1 MNLSKYYT
9 ATADDGFVFTREQG
23 SHFAKDIAGDFNPLH
38 DADGKK
44 FCIPGDLLFSLS
56 LAKLG
61 VSQKMQFTF
70 SGMVTEDIVINFSN
84 SDAENISVND
94 VNDKEYMSIDRSGDI
109 CQNSEF
115 ASNLAQRYV
124 EFSGHTF
131 PHILVP
137 LMEQQSVMI
146 NPARPLVIYQSMSI
160 ELEHLDFSDPTLEIT
175 DTRLEVEGK
184 RGRAILQFCFKVDGE
199 VVGKGEK
206 IMLLSGLR
214 AFDSEV
220 IGQVVSD
227 YDQWKQAYV
236 RS

>member
-1 MNLSKYYT
+1 
-9 ATADDGFVFTREQG
+9 
-23 SHFAKDIAGDFNPLH
+23 
-38 DADGKK
+38 
-44 FCIPGDLLFSLS
+44 
-56 LAKLG
+56 
-61 VSQKMQFTF
+61 
-70 SGMVTEDIVINFSN
+70 MVTEDIVINFSN

-115 ASNLAQRYV
+115 SSNLAQRYV

-175 DTRLEVEGK
+175 ETRLEVEGK

-214 AFDSEV
+214 AFDSDI

>member
-9 ATADDGFVFTREQG
+9 ASADDGFVFTREQG

-38 DADGKK
+38 DASAKK

-70 SGMVTEDIVINFSN
+70 SGMVTEGISIRFTNSN
-84 SDAENISVND
+84 AENITVSD
-94 VNDKEYMSIDRSGDI
+94 VNDKEYMSIERSGET

-137 LMEQQSVMI
+137 LMEQQNVMI

-160 ELEHLDFSDPTLEIT
+160 ELDHLDFSDPSLEIT

-214 AFDSEV
+214 AFDSEI

-236 RS
+236 KS

>member
-9 ATADDGFVFTREQG
+9 ASADDGFVFTREQG

-38 DADGKK
+38 DADAKK

-70 SGMVTEDIVINFSN
+70 SGMVTEGVAINFADSN
-84 SDAENISVND
+84 ADNISVTD
-94 VNDKEYMSIDRSGDI
+94 VNDKEYMSIERSGEI

-115 ASNLAQRYV
+115 ANNLAQRYV

-137 LMEQQSVMI
+137 LMKQQNAMI

-160 ELEHLDFSDPTLEIT
+160 ELDRLDFSTPSLEIT
-175 DTRLEVEGK
+175 DPRLEVEGK

-199 VVGKGEK
+199 IVGKGEK

-214 AFDSEV
+214 AFDSEI
-220 IGQVVSD
+220 IGQVVVD

-236 RS
+236 NP